1 MGDLFGCC
9 FTCLNRNEREENKFE
24 YKNNDYQSRESGALN
39 IIRKE
44 GPWSKK
50 RTMKLNSKKLMSIN
64 QFKSHEYQEDIENK
78 KELPRIYDVDHTMRL
93 QKAERKN

>member
-1 MGDLFGCC
+1 MGELFGCC

-24 YKNNDYQSRESGALN
+24 YKNNEYQSRQALN
-39 IIRKE
+39 MIKKD

-64 QFKSHEYQEDIENK
+64 QFKNPEEDIENK
-78 KELPRIYDVDHTMRL
+78 KEIPRIYDVDNSMRL

>member
-1 MGDLFGCC
+1 MNKKIWEMLLLKF
-9 FTCLNRNEREENKFE
+9 RNSNKP
-24 YKNNDYQSRESGALN
+24 LN
-39 IIRKE
+39 IIKKD

-64 QFKSHEYQEDIENK
+64 QFKNPEEDIENK
-78 KELPRIYDVDHTMRL
+78 KEIPRIYDVDNTMRL

>member
-1 MGDLFGCC
+1 MGELFGCC

-24 YKNNDYQSRESGALN
+24 YKNNEYQSREALN
-39 IIRKE
+39 IIKKDR
-44 GPWSKK
+44 PWSKK

-64 QFKSHEYQEDIENK
+64 QFKNPEEDIENK
-78 KELPRIYDVDHTMRL
+78 KEIPRIYDVDNTMRL